1 MPISY
6 NYSETK
12 VFISYAREDSNAAI
26 SLYNDLKNAGL
37 QPWLDKQS
45 ILPGQRWE
53 THIRMA
59 INSSK
64 YFIPLLSSRS
74 VGKKGY
80 IKNELKAALRILDEV
95 SESQIFVIPVRLD
108 ECEIH
113 YKKLRNIQYVDLF
126 PQWDE
131 GLEKVLES
139 MGVNSSKDD
148 NIVNSSCGRGIPS
161 S

>member
-1 MPISY
+1 
-6 NYSETK
+6 
-12 VFISYAREDSNAAI
+12 
-26 SLYNDLKNAGL
+26 
-37 QPWLDKQS
+37 
-45 ILPGQRWE
+45 
-53 THIRMA
+53 MA